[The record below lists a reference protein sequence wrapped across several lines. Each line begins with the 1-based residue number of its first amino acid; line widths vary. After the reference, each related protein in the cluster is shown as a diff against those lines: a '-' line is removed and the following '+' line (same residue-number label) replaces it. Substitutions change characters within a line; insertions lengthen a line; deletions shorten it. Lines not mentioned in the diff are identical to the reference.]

1 MISDYNLKAVVFDD
15 REEEA
20 KPLIDALNY
29 ERVPNVFI
37 NFKNDVRDDKKL
49 QNIRIVFADLIVGE
63 YASGDD
69 TAVIEAIRASILDN
83 ISVDNGP
90 FILVAWS
97 KHSKLVSLL
106 KDRILEVEPKLSFL
120 TVELDKNKYFE
131 KNNNDDIWF
140 QKDAKQFSIIGK
152 DIVEQLKEL
161 EYLEIFLEWEKDAR
175 NSISK
180 ILNNFL
186 EDISDETKVKKSIS
200 GTIKKTIGKCER
212 LTSEQKLE
220 AFYRTLNETLSD
232 SIENNVAPE
241 NKHDTFLD
249 SLDLENLD
257 EELKAEINSKT
268 LFEDILDDDK
278 TFKNGNIYSFEEFK
292 EKFSEQVLSEVCGY
306 NEEDIFNSEFFKH
319 DLVSEI
325 KEDGEKET
333 VIDRVCKTL
342 KSAIKDGILQG
353 KSKFGKECKEQ
364 TKNNYHPIL
373 MEFTPACDIANN
385 KYLKSRLIYGYL
397 IDSKYKCFKNSSE
410 SLYITPFH
418 FKLQNEKF
426 GLKSNYRLVFFI
438 KNIFAVN
445 PLKVKEMTPIIRA
458 RKELVTDLQHAIANH
473 ISRIGISSIDGD
485 ENDRF

>member
-1 MISDYNLKAVVFDD
+1 MISSYNLKAVVFDD
-15 REEEA
+15 REDEA
-20 KPLIDALNY
+20 KPLVDALNY
-29 ERVPNVFI
+29 DRIPNIFI
-37 NFKNDVRDDKKL
+37 NFKDDDREDQKQL

-63 YASGDD
+63 YAAGDD
-69 TAVIEAIRASILDN
+69 VAVIEAIRASILDN

-97 KHSKLVSLL
+97 KHSSLVSLL
-106 KDRILEVEPKLSFL
+106 KNRILELEPKLNFL

-131 KNNNDDIWF
+131 KNNNDTWV
-140 QKDAKQFSIIGK
+140 QKDVNQFSIISK
-152 DIVEQLKEL
+152 DIVNQLKEL
-161 EYLEIFLEWEKDAR
+161 EYIEIFLEWEKDAR

-186 EDISDETKVKKSIS
+186 DDIADEIKVKNYIS
-200 GTIKKTIGKCER
+200 GTIKKTIGKQEE

-232 SIENNVAPE
+232 SIENNVAPI
-241 NKHDTFLD
+241 NKHDSFLS

-257 EELKAEINSKT
+257 EEIKAEINSKT
-268 LFEDILDDDK
+268 LFEDILDGDK

-306 NEEDIFNSEFFKH
+306 REEAVFNQDFFKH
-319 DLVSEI
+319 DIIHEV
-325 KEDGEKET
+325 KKDDKNET
-333 VIDRVCKTL
+333 VIDRVCRTL
-342 KSAIKDGILQG
+342 KSAIKDGTLQG
-353 KSKFGKECKEQ
+353 KKAFGKECKEQ
-364 TKNNYHPIL
+364 TKNNYEPIL
-373 MEFTPACDIANN
+373 MEFTPSCDIANN

-397 IDSKYKCFKNSSE
+397 IDSTYKCFKNNSE

-418 FKLQNEKF
+418 FKLHNDDF
-426 GLKSNYRLVFFI
+426 GLNSNYRLVFFI

-445 PLKVKEMTPIIRA
+445 PEKIKELTPIIRA

-473 ISRIGISSIDGD
+473 ISRIGISSVDSQWA
-485 ENDRF
+485 